1 MMSKSMIVHEFKMM
15 MKNKKNVL
23 FIIALVSLILSYC
36 FLVLPAKETPDSF
49 DPEAMKTEIKN
60 LEAVS
65 EGMIARGGTGTGG
78 YTGVAAYA
86 NNVYAQKVQSRMI
99 KAFED
104 DNLNRF
110 IQLRMKGFD
119 YDGQSVNRDWR
130 LYANAPYSYLDQSRE
145 VSLKNLR
152 YEGYLNENIKVTY
165 KMIEQKT
172 ALQTVVNFLL
182 GTTAFMVLFCAI
194 YFSSDMLS
202 KDRQHRTILQGLPI
216 GWYRLI
222 NVKSMVA
229 FFYTMLI
236 LFGLLLLTVII
247 IGIQNGFGSFK
258 LSVPIT
264 IPSTQPDDYFGYRF
278 SEYDTISIAK
288 FLLLAIG
295 IIPILIYLF
304 IRLNAI
310 LSLIFKNS
318 WIVLMVSSLL
328 LFSER
333 IYYSRTLTEL
343 FGIEISNMPQ
353 TYFDFGRIISGE
365 KYYLVTLESITYEKG
380 IIVLLSTVLVLEV
393 TLFVVSQIVSKRR
406 FYRKAA

>member
-1 MMSKSMIVHEFKMM
+1 MNKSMIVHEFKMM

-36 FLVLPAKETPDSF
+36 LLVLPAKETPDSF
-49 DPEAMKTEIKN
+49 DAEEMKLDIKN

-65 EGMIARGGTGTGG
+65 QGMIARGGTGTGG
-78 YTGVAAYA
+78 FTGAAAFA
-86 NNVYAQKVQSRMI
+86 NNMYSQKVQSRMVN
-99 KAFED
+99 AFED

-110 IQLRMKGFD
+110 IRLRMKGFD
-119 YDGQSVNRDWR
+119 YSTEVVGRDWM
-130 LYANAPYSYLDQSRE
+130 LISGAPYPGLDQGRNASIT
-145 VSLKNLR
+145 NLR
-152 YEGYLNENIKVTY
+152 YQGYLDANIPVTY
-165 KMIEQKT
+165 EMIEQKT
-172 ALQTVVNFLL
+172 ALQTIVNFLL

-229 FFYTMLI
+229 FFYTLLI
-236 LFGLLLLTVII
+236 LFGLLLLAVII
-247 IGIQNGFGSFK
+247 ISIQNGFGSFK

-278 SEYDTISIAK
+278 SEYDTISMAK
-288 FLLLAIG
+288 FLLLALG

-310 LSLIFKNS
+310 LSLLFKNS
-318 WIVLMVSSLL
+318 WIVLMVSTLL

-353 TYFDFGRIISGE
+353 TYFDFGRVISGE
-365 KYYLVTLESITYEKG
+365 KYYLVQLEAITYGKG
-380 IIVLLSTVLVLEV
+380 IIVLLSTILVLEA
-393 TLFVVSQIVSKRR
+393 TLFVVSRVVSKRR